1 MSTAPDPLIAAAL
14 ITNPWAGAALVLVIL
29 SAAFAAAYLQRHG

>member
-1 MSTAPDPLIAAAL
+1 MIAAAL
-14 ITNPWAGAALVLVIL
+14 ITNPWAGAVLVLVIL